1 LYSEFKRDRDFCFIS
16 GQPLLIF
23 AKYELLQR
31 SLLQCSI
38 LGFYFSSVNLLLNN
52 LTCLIFSLLN
62 MNKFIHLISTFLMLA
77 CGLCSLSSRAQT
89 ESDALMIPGNYLC
102 SGAFYGHTSWSSYWE
117 GTFKRKNGNLGTVSS
132 NAYTLMVNYGI
143 SNRLNIM
150 ASVPYITTIASAG
163 TLALHAGF
171 QDLMLTLK
179 YVALK
184 FKSPVSQFRLI
195 TTASGILP
203 LSNYEADFLPLS
215 IGSHSKRLMARL
227 MADYQIKH
235 FFFTGSGAYIY
246 RGNISIDRDSYY
258 TTSMHYTHEVFMPD
272 QFMLTVRTG
281 LRTKDLIAEL
291 VFQRT
296 NTLGG
301 FDMRKN
307 DMPFP
312 SNRMNDQTIGA
323 NFKYTVSF
331 IQGLELSAGADY
343 VVAGR
348 NVGQSSIFHAGL
360 FYLANLS
367 GKSRL

>member
-1 LYSEFKRDRDFCFIS
+1 MSPVCMLFFC
-16 GQPLLIF
+16 
-23 AKYELLQR
+23 
-31 SLLQCSI
+31 
-38 LGFYFSSVNLLLNN
+38 LG
-52 LTCLIFSLLN
+52 
-62 MNKFIHLISTFLMLA
+62 
-77 CGLCSLSSRAQT
+77 SLSSRAQT
-89 ESDALMIPGNYLC
+89 ESDALMIPQNYLC
-102 SGAFYGHTSWSSYWE
+102 SGAFYAHTSWSSYWE

-132 NAYTLMVNYGI
+132 NDYTLMANYGF

-150 ASVPYITTIASAG
+150 ASVPYITSRASAG
-163 TLALHAGF
+163 TLAPHAGF
-171 QDLMLTLK
+171 QDLMVTIK

-184 FKSPVSQFRLI
+184 IKSPVSQFRLI

-227 MADYQIKH
+227 MADYQVRH
-235 FFFTGSGAYIY
+235 FFFTGSGAYSY
-246 RGNISIDRDSYY
+246 RGNISIDRDYYY

-272 QFMLTVRTG
+272 QFMLAVRTG

-291 VFQRT
+291 VLQQT

-312 SNRMNDQTIGA
+312 SNRMNDKTIGA
-323 NFKYTVSF
+323 NFKYTSSF

-343 VVAGR
+343 VVKGR
-348 NVGQSSIFHAGL
+348 NVGQSSTFHAGL

-367 GKSRL
+367 GKSRQ